1 MIEACGAASTT
12 RASPGTASPNW
23 KVFASSTM
31 VSAAATAEARMPRNF
46 TRSCT
51 AGVEPSQ

>member
-1 MIEACGAASTT
+1 MPASAGCRPGA
-12 RASPGTASPNW
+12 ASPNW
-23 KVFASSTM
+23 NVRASSTM
-31 VSAAATAEARMPRNF
+31 VSAAATAEARTPRNF